1 MIVLDEDVLDAAPV
15 LDDEAEVFAAL
26 LAARTPLAPDADAAA
41 SPLRGA
47 VEEEAAEEDAPEEV
61 EAEELAALDEVV

>member
-1 MIVLDEDVLDAAPV
+1 MIVFEDVLDAAPV
-15 LDDEAEVFAAL
+15 LDDDAEVFAAL
-26 LAARTPLAPDADAAA
+26 FAARTPLAPDEDAAE